1 MNPSEHWKNMHKIDL
16 DPANQKKNKM
26 HYESV
31 KKHAAMQQSNQVIV
45 SAKYQGGQR
54 VLPTFVVH

>member
-1 MNPSEHWKNMHKIDL
+1 MNPSEHWKNMHKKDL

-31 KKHAAMQQSNQVIV
+31 KKHAAMPQSNQASV
-45 SAKYQGGQR
+45 SAKSFTNICCT
-54 VLPTFVVH
+54 LSEK